1 MPTPSVGDYADTE
14 DGEGVGGKM
23 TLPRAVIFGCA
34 GPDLTPDER
43 AFFRDADPL
52 GFILFARNVDTPA
65 RTQRLVDD
73 LRSCVARAEAPVLV
87 DQEGG
92 RVARLRPPH
101 WRKAPPARLLGE
113 LYARDPE
120 CGLEAT
126 RLNSRLLAADLVS
139 IGADVDCLP
148 VLDIA
153 FPETHAVI
161 GDRAY
166 ASQPEPVA
174 ALGRAAAEGLMAEG
188 VMPVIKHIPGHGR
201 STADSHHSLPTV
213 SASRE
218 LLERTD
224 FLPFKLLSDLP
235 WAMTGHLLFEEVD
248 PTAAITVSPSGVT
261 EVIRGHIGFDGLLL
275 SDDLSM
281 QALGGSLGGRAARA
295 LAAGCDIAL
304 HCNGQMTE
312 MVDVAARSGPMTER
326 GGRRF
331 EAGRHVLARRRD
343 PLGRA
348 GLAEAARRVAALLPE
363 WG

>member
-1 MPTPSVGDYADTE
+1 MSA
-14 DGEGVGGKM
+14 
-23 TLPRAVIFGCA
+23 PRAAIFGCA
-34 GPDLTPDER
+34 GPDLGADER

-52 GFILFARNVDTPA
+52 GFILFARNVDTPE
-65 RTQRLVDD
+65 RTRRLVEE
-73 LRSCVARAEAPVLV
+73 LRSSVARAEAPVLI

-120 CGLEAT
+120 RGLLAT
-126 RLNSRLLAADLVS
+126 RFNAQLLAADAAS
-139 IGADVDCLP
+139 IGCDVDCLP

-153 FPETHAVI
+153 YLQTHAAI

-166 ASQPEPVA
+166 ADRPEPVA
-174 ALGRAAAEGLMAEG
+174 ALGRAAAEGLLAEG
-188 VMPVIKHIPGHGR
+188 VMPVIKHMPGHGR
-201 STADSHHSLPTV
+201 ATVDSHAALPRV
-213 SASRE
+213 AAPRE

-235 WAMTGHLLFEEVD
+235 WAMTGHLLFEAID
-248 PTAAITVSPSGVT
+248 RDNAITVSARGVK

-281 QALGGSLGGRAARA
+281 QALGGSLGDRADRA
-295 LAAGCDIAL
+295 LAAGCDVVL
-304 HCNGQMTE
+304 HCNGRMDE
-312 MVDVAARSGPMTER
+312 MVDIANRTGPMTPAAE
-326 GGRRF
+326 RRF
-331 EAGRHVLARRRD
+331 EAGRSVLARHRA
-343 PLGRA
+343 PAGRTA
-348 GLAEAARRVAALLPE
+348 LADTARQFATLLPE

>member
-1 MPTPSVGDYADTE
+1 M
-14 DGEGVGGKM
+14 
-23 TLPRAVIFGCA
+23 RAAIFGCA
-34 GPDLTPDER
+34 GPSLSADER
-43 AFFRDADPL
+43 AFLRDADPL
-52 GFILFARNVDTPA
+52 GFILFARNIETPDQA
-65 RTQRLVDD
+65 RRLTED
-73 LRSCVARAEAPVLV
+73 LRSCVARAEAPVLI

-120 CGLEAT
+120 RGLEAT
-126 RLNSRLLAADLVS
+126 KLNSRLLAADVAS
-139 IGADVDCLP
+139 IGCDVDCLP

-153 FPETHAVI
+153 FAETHAVI

-174 ALGRAAAEGLMAEG
+174 ALGRAAAEGLLAEG

-201 STADSHHSLPTV
+201 TMVDSHDALPRV

-218 LLERTD
+218 TLERTD
-224 FLPFKLLSDLP
+224 FVPFKFLADLP
-235 WAMTGHLLFEEVD
+235 WAMTAHVLFEAID
-248 PTAAITVSPSGVT
+248 PAAALTVSARGVKD
-261 EVIRGHIGFDGLLL
+261 VVRRHIGFDGLLL

-281 QALGGSLGGRAARA
+281 QALGGTLGERAARA

-304 HCNGQMTE
+304 HCNGRMDE
-312 MVDVAARSGPMTER
+312 MVEVAGHTGPMTR
-326 GGRRF
+326 QAVRRF
-331 EAGRHVLARRRD
+331 DDGRKYLARHRAPRALGETRR
-343 PLGRA
+343 R
-348 GLAEAARRVAALLPE
+348 LAELLPE